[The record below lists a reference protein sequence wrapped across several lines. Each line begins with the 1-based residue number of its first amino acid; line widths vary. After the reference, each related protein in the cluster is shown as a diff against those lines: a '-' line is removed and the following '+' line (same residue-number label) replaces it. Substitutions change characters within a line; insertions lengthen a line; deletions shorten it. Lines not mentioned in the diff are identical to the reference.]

1 MRKGRGQKF
10 WRHEG
15 QVAGDCRVDEWVR
28 RGRTE
33 KGWAKNLLG
42 VETVGVGGM
51 NGEGETELGKEG
63 GSGGQDWSRA
73 GDRGSKGVWP

>member
-1 MRKGRGQKF
+1 MISKQQKESLCYTGDRLRKGRGQKF

-42 VETVGVGGM
+42 VETVGVGGV
-51 NGEGETELGKEG
+51 NEP
-63 GSGGQDWSRA
+63 SGR
-73 GDRGSKGVWP
+73 R

>member
-1 MRKGRGQKF
+1 M
-10 WRHEG
+10 WL
-15 QVAGDCRVDEWVR
+15 AW
-28 RGRTE
+28 
-33 KGWAKNLLG
+33 G
-42 VETVGVGGM
+42 VPGVGVGGM